1 MQIRTLATLLAAATQ
16 LVVAKPLALPQDPN
30 TSTAISPSATI
41 ISASEAP
48 TATAPTPVN
57 PNANPCAQVAQ
68 MYNNPN
74 TTSDSTGYGSFV
86 SFTPKVPA
94 KLAWDCLND
103 VPLDSVSAGPW
114 LDSLRPYIEWQ
125 STTAYLKNPPEGYQ
139 EPAADVWGDFESI
152 KSRAASG
159 EFANEYELE
168 FALYRL
174 FQTTHDGHFRYLPKL
189 AGGVFGFGRPIS
201 LVSYSIDGTSRPKPY
216 VYSDV
221 LSFFVNGTA
230 EPSAVTQ
237 IDGQDALEFLEIWA
251 QYGSLQDPDA
261 LYNNVFY
268 ELAQVSLGTSGSGAG
283 TFAGAGRGA
292 YIYPGPTTTLQFE
305 NGTTA
310 KFDNFARVLTS
321 FRNIQSGADLYKTYV
336 NPKVSV
342 TSSVSV
348 NNNAVAT
355 ATVSPRPGYP
365 SPVVIQQNN
374 YIAGYYL
381 DEPGYEDI
389 AVLACTSFVGEDDYQ
404 DVAYSFIEQAS
415 AAGKTK
421 LVIDVSAN
429 GGGTILQGY
438 NLFLNLFPDILP
450 YGATRFRSHETF
462 DIIGETASERIW
474 YYPFNYTNP
483 PNPVWQ
489 DFGGGTPFTYR
500 SDVDINYENFTSW
513 RDKNPPNEFYGDN
526 FTSIIRWN
534 LSDPLNTP
542 ANGVQVNGFGNRTG
556 LPPSR
561 PFTPENIVILYDGY
575 CASTCAIFSEL
586 MTEQAGIRTISI
598 GGRSRDGPMQTVGGV
613 KGTNNYP
620 WSFINEL
627 VTDTYA
633 LAPDQAG
640 FFNSTSLYSYVDPDT
655 SFTPFQR
662 ALTESGQVNVRDG
675 IRMGDETQ
683 TPLQFVYE
691 PADCRLYYTA
701 EMTVDVTAIWEE
713 VVDVTWNGDS
723 CVDGGFS
730 SSEEYNEKRAE
741 GASVAKLKAERRLK
755 KRKQQM
761 TASRAL
767 ALAQSQD
774 LFTDLNSIVP
784 RQGLMLP

>member
-1 MQIRTLATLLAAATQ
+1 M
-16 LVVAKPLALPQDPN
+16 
-30 TSTAISPSATI
+30 
-41 ISASEAP
+41 
-48 TATAPTPVN
+48 
-57 PNANPCAQVAQ
+57 
-68 MYNNPN
+68 
-74 TTSDSTGYGSFV
+74 
-86 SFTPKVPA
+86 
-94 KLAWDCLND
+94 
-103 VPLDSVSAGPW
+103 
-114 LDSLRPYIEWQ
+114 
-125 STTAYLKNPPEGYQ
+125 
-139 EPAADVWGDFESI
+139 
-152 KSRAASG
+152 SRAASG
-159 EFANEYELE
+159 GFANEYELE

-201 LVSYSIDGTSRPKPY
+201 LVSYSADGTTAPKPY

-230 EPSAVTQ
+230 EPSAVAQ
-237 IDGQDALEFLEIWA
+237 IDGQNAVEYLENWA

-268 ELAQVSLGTSGSGAG
+268 ELAQISLGTSGSGAG

-292 YIYPGPTTTLQFE
+292 YIYPGPVTTLTFE

-310 KFDNFARVLTS
+310 TFDNFARVLTS
-321 FRNIQSGADLYKTYV
+321 FTGIESGADLYSTYV
-336 NPKVSV
+336 NPTLSAS
-342 TSSVSV
+342 SSVGV
-348 NNNAVAT
+348 NNDVAAATPT
-355 ATVSPRPGYP
+355 ASPRPGYP
-365 SPVVIQQNN
+365 SPVVIQENN

-381 DEPGYEDI
+381 EEPGYEDI
-389 AVLACTSFVGEDDYQ
+389 AVLACTSFVGEPDYQ
-404 DVAYSFIEQAS
+404 DVAYSFLEQAA

-462 DIIGETASERIW
+462 DLIGQTASERVY
-474 YYPFNYTNP
+474 YYPFNYTDP
-483 PNPVWQ
+483 PNYVWQ
-489 DFGGGTPFTYR
+489 DFAGGTPFNYR
-500 SDVDINYENFTSW
+500 ADVDINYENFTSW

-534 LSDPLNTP
+534 LSDPTNTP
-542 ANGVQVNGFGNRTG
+542 ANGVQVNGYGNRTG

-561 PFTPENIVILYDGY
+561 PFAAENIILLYDGY
-575 CASTCAIFSEL
+575 CASTCAIFSEF
-586 MTEQAGIRTISI
+586 MTEQAGIKTISI
-598 GGRSRDGPMQTVGGV
+598 GGRPRDEPMQTVGGV

-620 WSFINEL
+620 WSFINQL

-640 FFNSTSLYSYVDPDT
+640 FFNSTSLYEYIDPDT
-655 SFTPFQR
+655 SELPYLR

-675 IRMGDETQ
+675 IRQGDESQ

-691 PADCRLYYTA
+691 AADCRLWYTA
-701 EMTVDVTAIWEE
+701 EMTVDVTAIWEK
-713 VVDVTWNGDS
+713 VVDVTWKGDS
-723 CVDGGFS
+723 CVQGGIYES
-730 SSEEYNEKRAE
+730 SVRRDDAE
-741 GASVAKLKAERRLK
+741 AVAKAKAHRRLQ
-755 KRKQQM
+755 KRMSQM
-761 TASRAL
+761 TEAKAAAL
-767 ALAQSQD
+767 DESQG
-774 LFTDLNSIVP
+774 LFTDLEAIVP